1 MTAPTRPL
9 ADPHN
14 AFCHD
19 VDVHIDGKPGGP
31 LSGLAFGAKD
41 LFHVKGHRTG
51 GGNFDWRD
59 THPPADETAW
69 AIEALLA
76 AGATLVGKTITDE
89 ISRGIFGESAFYGT
103 PTNARAPGRI
113 PGGSS
118 SGSAAA
124 VAGGTVPFAL
134 GTDTAGSVRVPS
146 SFCGLYGIRTT
157 HGRVPFQGVLPQAPS
172 FDTVGWMADD
182 AEVFAK
188 VSAVLLE
195 TEVEAVRPG
204 RIFLAEDA
212 LAVAEPAVAAAVEAA
227 VARAFAQGTVIERIR
242 LSPTGLAGWSS
253 HQAILQGREAW
264 TTFGDWIDSTNPRF
278 SFEVADNFLRGTR
291 AGPDELA
298 AAREV
303 REEVRERVHALL
315 ADGSVIALP
324 TTPFPAPPAGQKRST
339 MWGLRSGIIAL
350 TAVSGMAGTPQVTM
364 PFAAVDGLPV
374 GVSLI
379 GPPGSD
385 EWLVGAA
392 LDAAR
397 RGARV

>member
-1 MTAPTRPL
+1 MTDAFSF

-19 VDVHIDGKPGGP
+19 VDVRLDGRPGGP
-31 LSGLAFGAKD
+31 LSGLTFGAKD

-59 THPPADETAW
+59 SHPPAEETAW
-69 AIEALLA
+69 AIEALVA
-76 AGATLVGKTITDE
+76 AGATMIGKTITDE

-124 VAGGTVPFAL
+124 VAGGTVPFAI

-157 HGRVPFQGVLPQAPS
+157 HGRVPVAGMLPQAPS

-182 AEVFAK
+182 AEIFAR

-195 TEVEAVRPG
+195 SSIEAARPK
-204 RIFLAEDA
+204 RIVLAEDA
-212 LAVAEPAVAAAVEAA
+212 LAVAEPATAAAVEAA
-227 VARAFAQGTVIERIR
+227 LTKAFGGETVIERVT
-242 LSPTGLAGWSS
+242 LSPAGLAAWSA
-253 HQAILQGREAW
+253 HQAALQGREAW

-278 SFEVADNFLRGTR
+278 SFEVADNFLRGIK
-291 AGPDELA
+291 ASPEELS
-298 AAREV
+298 AARET
-303 REEVRERVHALL
+303 REQVRERVHTLI
-315 ADGSVIALP
+315 ADGSLIALP
-324 TTPFPAPPAGQKRST
+324 TTPFPAPLAGQKRST
-339 MWGLRSGIIAL
+339 MWGLRTGIIAL

-364 PFAAVDGLPV
+364 PFASVDGLPV
-374 GVSLI
+374 GLSLI
-379 GPPGSD
+379 GAPGAD
-385 EWLVGAA
+385 ERLVGAA

>member
-1 MTAPTRPL
+1 MTDAAAL

-19 VDVHIDGKPGGP
+19 VTVRLDGKPGGP
-31 LSGLAFGAKD
+31 LTGLTFGAKD
-41 LFHVKGHRTG
+41 LFHVKGVRTG

-59 THPPADETAW
+59 THPPAEETAW
-69 AIEALLA
+69 AIETLVA
-76 AGATLVGKTITDE
+76 AGATMVGKTITDE

-103 PTNARAPGRI
+103 PTNPRAPGRI

-124 VAGGTVPFAL
+124 VAGGTVPFAI

-146 SFCGLYGIRTT
+146 SFCGLFGIRTT
-157 HGRVPFQGVLPQAPS
+157 HGRVPVAGMLPQAPS

-182 AEVFAK
+182 AEVFAR

-195 TEVEAVRPG
+195 SSIEAVRPK
-204 RIFLAEDA
+204 RIFLADDA
-212 LAVAEPAVAAAVEAA
+212 FAVAEPDTAAAVEAA
-227 VARAFAQGTVIERIR
+227 LMRAFGDGTAIERVR
-242 LSPTGLAGWSS
+242 LSPTGLSDWSS
-253 HQAILQGREAW
+253 HQAMLQGREAW
-264 TTFGDWIDSTNPRF
+264 TTFGEWIDSTNPRF

-291 AGPDELA
+291 ASPEELSM
-298 AAREV
+298 ARET
-303 REEVRERVHALL
+303 REQVRERVHTLL
-315 ADGSVIALP
+315 ADGSLIALP

-339 MWGLRSGIIAL
+339 MWGLRAGIIAL

-374 GVSLI
+374 GLSLI
-379 GPPGSD
+379 GAPGAD
-385 EWLVGAA
+385 ERLIGAA

-397 RGARV
+397 RGVRV